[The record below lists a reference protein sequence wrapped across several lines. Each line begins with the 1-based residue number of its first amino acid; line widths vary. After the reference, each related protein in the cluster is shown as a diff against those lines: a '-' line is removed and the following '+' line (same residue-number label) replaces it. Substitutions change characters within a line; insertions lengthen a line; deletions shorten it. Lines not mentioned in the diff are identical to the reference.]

1 MSYLSSESQRPIAD
15 HALIGDLRGAA
26 LVDVDG
32 GIAWL
37 CLPRFDSAPL
47 FFPLLDARQGGG
59 CTIVPHEAIEQ
70 RTRRYLPATNILET
84 TLSTGSGTLVVTD
97 CMPLR
102 AIADCGDTGPD
113 CTAPGQVI
121 RRISCST
128 GEVGLTLRVA
138 PRFDWAREQ
147 IAPTLTAN
155 GALWPDSELS
165 LACSHRLAA
174 DGDDVVCRLHLAQG
188 ETALLVLGH
197 GASPTAADLGAAPR
211 RIQETHDYWCAW
223 SAQNTYH
230 GRHEQMVLRSA
241 LCLKLLTYAP
251 SGALIAAPTTSLPE
265 AVGGERNWDYRYVW
279 ARDASFSIS
288 AFLNLG
294 FRREAAEF
302 LRFLHQADGL
312 GSDEVLRVMY
322 GVEGPLGDKEREQQ
336 LGHLAGWRDSRP
348 VLAGNGAS
356 GQQQH
361 EIYGELLA
369 ALNLY
374 VSCHGLDGLCPDLRA
389 DMGQFVTRLADT
401 AIERWRTPD
410 QGIWELRGAARHLL
424 HTKAMC
430 WVALDRAVKLAPHVG
445 HVCAR
450 SVPRW
455 EKERDA
461 IHADCLRHGWNEQ
474 LNTLTHLAGWR
485 DSRPVLAGNGASD
498 QQQHEIY
505 GELLAALNLYVS
517 QYGLDGLCPDLRADM
532 GQFVTRLAD
541 TAIERWRTPDQGI
554 WELRGAARHLLH
566 TKAMCWVALDRA
578 IKLAP
583 HVGHVCARSVPR
595 WEKEREAIHADCLRH
610 GWNAH
615 RNALVM
621 EYGGADLDM
630 STLRL
635 ALMDFLPADDPRMA
649 ATLAASER
657 DLDAGT
663 GDLFYRYVFDDGL
676 RGKEGAFAACTFWVA
691 GVHTLAGNHR
701 RAGQLVDSMLARAND
716 LGLYAEQIDPASG
729 AQLGNFPQGFTHM
742 ALIHEVVRAHAP
754 ASSPSSSPR
763 KESP

>member
-1 MSYLSSESQRPIAD
+1 MLYSSHETQRPIAD
-15 HALIGDLRGAA
+15 HALIGDMRGAA
-26 LVDVDG
+26 LVDRDG
-32 GIAWL
+32 AISWL

-47 FFPLLDARQGGG
+47 FFPLLDVQQGGG
-59 CTIVPHEAIEQ
+59 CTIVPHDAIER

-84 TLSTGSGTLVVTD
+84 TLATGSGTLVVTD
-97 CMPLR
+97 CMPVR

-113 CTAPGQVI
+113 CTAPGRVI
-121 RRISCST
+121 RRIACT
-128 GEVGLTLRVA
+128 VGQVGLALRVA
-138 PRFDWAREQ
+138 PRFDWARQQ
-147 IAPTLTAN
+147 ITPTLTAS
-155 GALWPDSELS
+155 GAFWPDGGLS
-165 LACSHRLAA
+165 LACSHPLAP
-174 DGDDVVCRLHLAQG
+174 DGTDLVGQLHLAQG
-188 ETALLVLGH
+188 ETVLLVLGH
-197 GASPTAADLGAAPR
+197 GIALAAQDLDAAPQQLR
-211 RIQETHDYWCAW
+211 ETHDYWRAW

-302 LRFLHQADGL
+302 LRFLHEADGL
-312 GSDEVLRVMY
+312 GTGEVLRVMY
-322 GVEGPLGDKEREQQ
+322 GVEGPLGEQDRE
-336 LGHLAGWRDSRP
+336 H
-348 VLAGNGAS
+348 
-356 GQQQH
+356 
-361 EIYGELLA
+361 
-369 ALNLY
+369 
-374 VSCHGLDGLCPDLRA
+374 
-389 DMGQFVTRLADT
+389 
-401 AIERWRTPD
+401 
-410 QGIWELRGAARHLL
+410 
-424 HTKAMC
+424 
-430 WVALDRAVKLAPHVG
+430 
-445 HVCAR
+445 
-450 SVPRW
+450 
-455 EKERDA
+455 
-461 IHADCLRHGWNEQ
+461 
-474 LNTLTHLAGWR
+474 TLTHLAGWR

-635 ALMDFLPADDPRMA
+635 ALMDFLPADDARMA

-729 AQLGNFPQGFTHM
+729 AHLGNFPQGFTHM

>member
-1 MSYLSSESQRPIAD
+1 MPIAD
-15 HALIGDLRGAA
+15 HALIGDMRGAA
-26 LVDVDG
+26 LVDRDG
-32 GIAWL
+32 AISWL

-47 FFPLLDARQGGG
+47 FFPLLDASQGGG
-59 CTIVPHEAIEQ
+59 CTIVPHDAVEQ

-84 TLSTGSGTLVVTD
+84 TLATGRGTLVVTD
-97 CMPLR
+97 CMPVR
-102 AIADCGDTGPD
+102 AIDDCGDTGPD
-113 CTAPGQVI
+113 CTAPGRVI
-121 RRISCST
+121 RSIACT
-128 GEVGLTLRVA
+128 AGEMALTLRVA
-138 PRFDWAREQ
+138 PRFDWARRQ
-147 IAPTLTAN
+147 VRPAATAS
-155 GALWPDSELS
+155 GALWPQEELA
-165 LACSHRLAA
+165 LACSYPVTI
-174 DGDDVVCRLHLAQG
+174 DGHDMVCQLTLQQG
-188 ETALLVLGH
+188 DTVLLVLAH
-197 GASPTAADLGAAPR
+197 GAALAPADLDAAPQQMR
-211 RIQETHDYWCAW
+211 ETHDYWRAW

-302 LRFLHQADGL
+302 LRFLHEADGL
-312 GSDEVLRVMY
+312 GTGEVLRVMY
-322 GVEGPLGDKEREQQ
+322 GVEGPLGEQDREHT
-336 LGHLAGWRDSRP
+336 LTHLAGWRHSRP

-356 GQQQH
+356 DQQQH

-374 VSCHGLDGLCPDLRA
+374 VSQYGLDGLCPDLRA

-461 IHADCLRHGWNEQ
+461 IHADCLRHGWNE
-474 LNTLTHLAGWR
+474 
-485 DSRPVLAGNGASD
+485 D
-498 QQQHEIY
+498 
-505 GELLAALNLYVS
+505 
-517 QYGLDGLCPDLRADM
+517 
-532 GQFVTRLAD
+532 
-541 TAIERWRTPDQGI
+541 
-554 WELRGAARHLLH
+554 
-566 TKAMCWVALDRA
+566 
-578 IKLAP
+578 
-583 HVGHVCARSVPR
+583 
-595 WEKEREAIHADCLRH
+595 
-610 GWNAH
+610 
-615 RNALVM
+615 RNALTM

-635 ALMDFLPADDPRMA
+635 ALMDFLPADDARMA
-649 ATLAASER
+649 ATVAASER

-691 GVHTLAGNHR
+691 GVHTLAGNR
-701 RAGQLVDSMLARAND
+701 ERSAQLVDSMLARAND

-729 AQLGNFPQGFTHM
+729 EQLGNFPQGFTHM